1 MLPGV
6 VKAVKRPWE
15 MSLPTGRGM
24 YFHKKTT
31 PELPVVAN
39 AALAPYVW
47 EYCQL
52 YTESGNLRSDCS
64 IIIPGGNSKSF
75 LVIKQRRTD

>member
-31 PELPVVAN
+31 PELPVVVKCR
-39 AALAPYVW
+39 LSP
-47 EYCQL
+47 L
-52 YTESGNLRSDCS
+52 
-64 IIIPGGNSKSF
+64 
-75 LVIKQRRTD
+75 

>member
-1 MLPGV
+1 MAWF
-6 VKAVKRPWE
+6 KAVKRPPE
-15 MSLPTGRGM
+15 ELPAGLTGHF
-24 YFHKKTT
+24 FHKKTT

-75 LVIKQRRTD
+75 LVIKQCRTD